1 MEDTLK
7 PLARD
12 LQELKTALVD
22 LSLPLRTLA
31 LSHLAERRPPAVRER
46 FRQALQDQESRI
58 RAARQLLQSAR
69 EGDSRSWE
77 AFVAE
82 ESQEVV
88 EATQLRIKQLMEDL
102 QAEQQKAND
111 LVQSEPVLFA
121 LLQAERRL
129 CVMKEQ

>member
-1 MEDTLK
+1 M
-7 PLARD
+7 
-12 LQELKTALVD
+12 
-22 LSLPLRTLA
+22 
-31 LSHLAERRPPAVRER
+31 RER

-58 RAARQLLQSAR
+58 RSARLLLQSVR
-69 EGDSRSWE
+69 EGDSRPWE
-77 AFVAE
+77 VFTAE
-82 ESQEVV
+82 ESPEVV